1 MITKI
6 LRKVV
11 NRTRRWKENTL
22 LATEEF
28 TENTRRLTRQFF
40 LVSKERWWAYR
51 HPRLVTVIQDVK
63 EHKPVGSDDVLPF
76 ISREAL
82 SERLEFSLRLADAYI
97 AAGDY
102 AQAKVFVQ
110 RIWEFSRMDE
120 QYLDLFIKVHAACD
134 DVEAIRAAHKALGMK
149 KARAGQIG
157 PALRHFDDWQY
168 SYAIH
173 RKEDDYRYD
182 FEILDRI
189 TQMAEPYA
197 YPLRSPQAAT
207 GRKIRLAYLVFGMT
221 HANSVIVKIAELYAK
236 YHDASKF
243 EIMFFVPDQET
254 LVLQRPEAVAHIAAF
269 KEHGWDVALAPDAE
283 ATEDGLLG
291 LANAIHAWQPDIL
304 VTTAGLA
311 DFNHYFVTSLRPA
324 PLVIGLCQ
332 GPPPQFI
339 GPDFDWSISWFKLL
353 QIECP
358 VDCTFVPL
366 RLDLPLRRYVR
377 EEAKADLKIAPER
390 QVIMVSGR
398 PFKLQDADF
407 LQALVDIVASHPDA
421 HLIVVGINELPEQI
435 VRNASDEVMGR
446 VSVIGWTHEFHKIL
460 NAADVVVDTY
470 PSGGGVVIKDA
481 MALGAP
487 VVSFKNDYMKQFNQK
502 ECSAAEEVIGMPE
515 LLIERGDFAAMQGV
529 VSRLLTDHAY
539 RIDLSQR
546 CIERITETSGRP
558 EKMVRDCEAIYRRV
572 LNTKHDKSKAQA

>member
-1 MITKI
+1 MITRI
-6 LRKVV
+6 LRKVA
-11 NRTRRWKENTL
+11 NRTQQWKEDSL
-22 LATEEF
+22 LATRQF
-28 TENTRRLTRQFF
+28 TRQFF

-51 HPRLVTVIQDVK
+51 HPRLVTLIQRVH
-63 EHKPVGSDDVLPF
+63 ERKPVDSDDVLPF

-82 SERLEFSLRLADAYI
+82 SERLEFSVRLAEAYV

-110 RIWEFSRMDE
+110 RIWEFSGLDE
-120 QYLDLFIKVHAACD
+120 QYLDLFIKVHAACN
-134 DVEAIRAAHKALGMK
+134 DVDAIRAAHKALGMK

-157 PALRHFDDWQY
+157 PALRQFDAWQY

-189 TQMAEPYA
+189 AQLAEPYA
-197 YPLRSPQAAT
+197 YPQRSPQAAAR
-207 GRKIRLAYLVFGMT
+207 RKIRLAYLVFGMM
-221 HANSVIVKIAELYAK
+221 HSNSVIVKIAELFAK

-243 EIMFFVPDQET
+243 EVMFYVPDQET
-254 LVLQRPEAVAHIAAF
+254 PVLQRPEAIEHIAAF
-269 KEHGWDVALAPDAE
+269 KEHGWGVELAPDAE

-311 DFNHYFVTSLRPA
+311 DFNHYFVTSLHPA

-332 GPPPQFI
+332 GPPPQFVA
-339 GPDFDWSISWFKLL
+339 PDFDWSISWFQSL

-358 VDCTFVPL
+358 GDCTFVPL
-366 RLDLPLRRYVR
+366 RLDLPLRQYSRQ
-377 EEAKADLKIAPER
+377 EAKSDLKIAPER
-390 QVIMVSGR
+390 LVIMVSGR

-407 LQALVDIVASHPDA
+407 LQALVDIVESHADA

-435 VRNASDEVMGR
+435 IRQASDETMHR
-446 VSVIGWTHEFHKIL
+446 ISVIGWTHEFHKIL

-515 LLIERGDFAAMQGV
+515 LLIERGDFATMQSV
-529 VSRLLTDHAY
+529 VSRLLTDHSY
-539 RIDLSQR
+539 RVDLSQR
-546 CIERITETSGRP
+546 CIERINETSGHP
-558 EKMVRDCEAIYRRV
+558 EKMVKDCEAIYRRV
-572 LNTKHDKSKAQA
+572 LNHKHDKLKAEA